1 MRKLILCADRDDDLG
16 EKTGLETPIIGREEN
31 LKAAVELGLK
41 DPEDSD
47 TNSILSAVSIYDDL
61 KKKGEDVEIATVCG
75 ASSIGYTSDTAL
87 GEELDIVLEK
97 TKADTAILVTDG
109 AEDEY
114 ISPIV
119 SSKIDISHIR
129 TVYVKQSESVENLYY
144 LLVKTFQEEK
154 SKKKF
159 LLPIALAL
167 LVYGFFRIIALLSNI
182 FIEGVGALTGLPGFG
197 IGVIFFVIGA
207 YIITRIYEL
216 DRKTLETYEDLKE
229 AVTSGSVWIPFT
241 AVSALIVVGSSL
253 QGWNVVVD
261 ENLTSPLEIVLSFSS
276 TVIWWWIGAVFLHEL
291 GRLIDT
297 YIKKG
302 RVKWSFWAIFLTLFA
317 LTFIFWGALDYIR
330 GIVGMEEET
339 VFPMVAINITLG
351 LLIGVLAGLT
361 QRSFRERQ
369 KKEQSLETEADGSEM

>member
-1 MRKLILCADRDDDLG
+1 MRKLILCADRDDDIG

-31 LKAAVELGLK
+31 LQAAIDLGLK

-61 KKKGEDVEIATVCG
+61 KKKGEDVEIATICG

-87 GEELDIVLEK
+87 GEELDYVLDE
-97 TKADTAILVTDG
+97 TGADSAILVTDG

-144 LLVKTFQEEK
+144 MLVKTFQEER

-159 LLPIALAL
+159 LLPISLAL
-167 LVYGFFRIIALLSNI
+167 LVYGFFRIIALFSNI
-182 FIEGVGALTGLPGFG
+182 FIEGFGALTGLPGFG

-216 DRKTLETYEDLKE
+216 NRKAFNIYKQLKE
-229 AVTSGSVWIPFT
+229 AITSGSVWLPFT
-241 AVSALIVVGSSL
+241 AVSGLIVIGSSI
-253 QGWNVVVD
+253 QGWNLVVE
-261 ENLTSPLEIVLSFSS
+261 ENMTSPLKIALSFSS
-276 TVIWWWIGAVFLHEL
+276 SVIWWWIGAVFLHEL

-317 LTFIFWGALDYIR
+317 LTFIFWGALDYIQ

-361 QRSFRERQ
+361 QRSFKERQ
-369 KKEQSLETEADGSEM
+369 KQEDSLEENI

>member
-1 MRKLILCADRDDDLG
+1 MRKLILCADRDDDIG

-31 LKAAVELGLK
+31 LQAAVQLGLK

-47 TNSILSAVSIYDDL
+47 TNSILSAISMYDDL
-61 KKKGEDVEIATVCG
+61 KENGEDVEIATICG
-75 ASSIGYTSDTAL
+75 ASSIGYASDTAL
-87 GEELDIVLEK
+87 GDELDQVLEE
-97 TKADTAILVTDG
+97 TKADSAVLVTDG

-144 LLVKTFQEEK
+144 LFVKTFQEER
-154 SKKKF
+154 SKRKF
-159 LLPIALAL
+159 LLPISLAL
-167 LVYGFFRIIALLSNI
+167 LVYGSFRIIALLSNL

-197 IGVIFFVIGA
+197 IGIIFFVIGA
-207 YIITRIYEL
+207 YIFTRIFEL
-216 DRKTLETYEDLKE
+216 DKKALETHNKLKE
-229 AVTSGSVWIPFT
+229 AVTSGSVWLPFT
-241 AVSALIVVGSSL
+241 AVSVLVVIGSAL

-261 ENLTSPLEIVLSFSS
+261 ENITSPLKMALSFSS

-302 RVKWSFWAIFLTLFA
+302 RVKWSFWAVFLTLFA

-330 GIVGMEEET
+330 GIVGMGGGP

-369 KKEQSLETEADGSEM
+369 EQGEKGENEENGNE

>member
-1 MRKLILCADRDDDLG
+1 MRKLILCADRDDDIG
-16 EKTGLETPIIGREEN
+16 EKAGLETPIIGRKEN
-31 LKAAVELGLK
+31 LKAAIELGLK

-47 TNSILSAVSIYDDL
+47 TNSILSAISIYDEL
-61 KKKGEDVEIATVCG
+61 KKKGEDVAIATICG

-87 GEELDIVLEK
+87 GEELDHVLKE
-97 TKADTAILVTDG
+97 TGADTAILVTDG

-159 LLPIALAL
+159 LLPISLAL
-167 LVYGFFRIIALLSNI
+167 LVYGFFRIIALFSNLYL
-182 FIEGVGALTGLPGFG
+182 EGIGALAGLPGFG
-197 IGVIFFVIGA
+197 IGVIFFVIGG

-216 DRKTLETYEDLKE
+216 DRKTLKTYENLKE
-229 AVTSGSVWIPFT
+229 AITSGSVWLPFT
-241 AVSALIVVGSSL
+241 AVSALIVIGSSL
-253 QGWNVVVD
+253 QGWNVVVS
-261 ENLTSPLEIVLSFSS
+261 ENITSPLEIVLSFSS

-339 VFPMVAINITLG
+339 VFPMVAVNITLG

-369 KKEQSLETEADGSEM
+369 KEDESPEGDI